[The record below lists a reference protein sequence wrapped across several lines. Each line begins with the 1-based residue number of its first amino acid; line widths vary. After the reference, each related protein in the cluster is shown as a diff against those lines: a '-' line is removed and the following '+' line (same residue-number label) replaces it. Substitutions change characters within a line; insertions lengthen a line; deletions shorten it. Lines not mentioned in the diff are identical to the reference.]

1 MNRRMDEWVPAACIV
16 PETAVTQDTEA
27 VIGDHVQQEGSSER
41 KMTRNMKRRH
51 DEINHVQ
58 KVRGVLQVFFK

>member
-1 MNRRMDEWVPAACIV
+1 MDEWVPADWIEPEAS
-16 PETAVTQDTEA
+16 PAQETAA
-27 VIGDHVQQEGSSER
+27 VIGDHVHEGSER

-58 KVRGVLQVFFK
+58 KVITIYVFISMVTLYK